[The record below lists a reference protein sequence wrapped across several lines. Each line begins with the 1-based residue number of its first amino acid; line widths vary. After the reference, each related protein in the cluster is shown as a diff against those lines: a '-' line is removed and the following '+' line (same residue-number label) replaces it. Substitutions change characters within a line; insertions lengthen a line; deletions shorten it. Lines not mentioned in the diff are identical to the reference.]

1 MIKKAFI
8 FSVLSLVAC
17 QSSSEE
23 VYMKPL
29 DGKWD
34 AKKTQNFP
42 FEIKDAQNQK
52 NLLFVVRNNNEYPYS
67 NIRFIVNL
75 SDEKGKNKTI
85 DTVNYL
91 LAQPNGEWLGTGFGE
106 TKEIIFQYKLNYKF
120 PKNGK
125 YNLGIT
131 QAMRT
136 NKLPGIEDIGIK
148 IETAKP

>member
-75 SDEKGKNKTI
+75 SDE
-85 DTVNYL
+85 
-91 LAQPNGEWLGTGFGE
+91 
-106 TKEIIFQYKLNYKF
+106 
-120 PKNGK
+120 
-125 YNLGIT
+125 
-131 QAMRT
+131 
-136 NKLPGIEDIGIK
+136 
-148 IETAKP
+148 